1 MKENDLALR
10 ESQPEIVLPGLA
22 DIPDGEFRMGC
33 EVGRD
38 DEKPVHRVWVEAF
51 SMGVT
56 AVTNEQYLQF
66 VEQSKWSMP
75 PSLAEE
81 RYRHPQQPV
90 VAVTWFDA
98 MRYCRWLTS
107 RTEQLFRLPTEAEW
121 EYAIRAG
128 REGGLYAWGNTS
140 PQSFELYRTGWRDER
155 PHVVGLYPPNAYGL
169 YDLGDNVHEWCLDW
183 YDPGYYEKSQ
193 YRNPVN
199 LIPGTR
205 RSSRGGSWRHHIK
218 VSRCAARSSLAPGL
232 GYTDY
237 GFRIVR
243 TKRDFLG
250 TLDGENETQG
260 LQA

>member
-1 MKENDLALR
+1 MKEDDSALHER
-10 ESQPEIVLPGLA
+10 QPEMLLPKLA
-22 DIPDGEFRMGC
+22 GIPGGEFRMGC

-56 AVTNEQYLQF
+56 TVTNEQYLQF
-66 VEQSKWSMP
+66 VEQSNRPIP
-75 PSLAEE
+75 PSLTEE

-98 MRYCRWLTS
+98 ADYCRWLARQTG
-107 RTEQLFRLPTEAEW
+107 QLYRLPTEAEW
-121 EYAIRAG
+121 ECAIRAG
-128 REGGLYAWGNTS
+128 RESGLYAWGNAS
-140 PQSFELYRTGWRDER
+140 PQSLELYRTGWSDKR
-155 PHVVGLYPPNAYGL
+155 PHVVGLHEPSAYGV

-183 YDPGYYEKSQ
+183 YDPRYYEKSP

-199 LIPGTR
+199 LVPGAR
-205 RSSRGGSWRHHIK
+205 RASRGGSWRHHVK

-237 GFRIVR
+237 GFRVVQIKGASVES
-243 TKRDFLG
+243 
-250 TLDGENETQG
+250 LDRGE
-260 LQA
+260 